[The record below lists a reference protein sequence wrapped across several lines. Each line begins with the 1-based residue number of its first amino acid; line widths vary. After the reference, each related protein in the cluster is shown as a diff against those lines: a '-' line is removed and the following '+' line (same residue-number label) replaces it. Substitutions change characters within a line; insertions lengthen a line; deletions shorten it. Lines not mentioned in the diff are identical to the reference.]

1 MMALWLMEKRRP
13 TYDLDAI
20 KQAIGSVDTV
30 AITTSALRD
39 ATALGFD
46 RGGIV
51 AVIHSVERRMFVKSM
66 TTFADHRLWQDV
78 YHVPARGLLL
88 YVKFQADVVSE
99 FTVMSFKE
107 K

>member
-1 MMALWLMEKRRP
+1 MVAPQLTEKRRP

-20 KQAIGSVDTV
+20 EQAIGSVDRL

-39 ATALGFD
+39 ASALGFD
-46 RGGIV
+46 RGAIV
-51 AVIHSVERRMFVKSM
+51 ATIHGVDRRMFVKSM

-78 YHVPARGLLL
+78 YHVPPRGLLL
-88 YVKFQADVVSE
+88 YVKFQADVLTE
-99 FTVMSFKE
+99 FTVVSFKE

>member
-1 MMALWLMEKRRP
+1 MEKRRP

-20 KQAIGSVDTV
+20 KLAIGSVDAL

-46 RGGIV
+46 RSGIV
-51 AVIHSVERRMFVKSM
+51 ETIHGIERRMFVKSM

-88 YVKFQADVVSE
+88 YVKFQADVLTE
-99 FTVMSFKE
+99 FTVVSFKE

>member
-1 MMALWLMEKRRP
+1 MEKRKA
-13 TYDLDAI
+13 TYDLAAI
-20 KQAIGSVDTV
+20 TASIGSVETL

-51 AVIHSVERRMFVKSM
+51 EVLLSVTRKMFVKSM
-66 TTFADHRLWQDV
+66 TTFADHRAWQDV
-78 YHVPARGLLL
+78 YHVPARGLTL
-88 YVKFQADVVSE
+88 YVKFQANVVTE
-99 FTVMSFKE
+99 FMVMSFKE

>member
-1 MMALWLMEKRRP
+1 MEKRRP
-13 TYDLDAI
+13 TYDLEAI
-20 KQAIGSVDTV
+20 KLALGSVDRL
-30 AITTSALRD
+30 AMTTSALRD

-51 AVIHSVERRMFVKSM
+51 ETIIGIERRMFFKSM
-66 TTFADHRLWQDV
+66 TTFADH
-78 YHVPARGLLL
+78 VPARGLTL
-88 YVKFQADVVSE
+88 YVKFQADVITE